1 MYTAP
6 IDKTAFQTVIF
17 GTMCWFIYTFLYK
30 PVVYGPEPLT
40 FTTDEFIRII
50 QTGVNDFYN
59 ERSIENQLLNTFTDD
74 LCKSIACLEG
84 NPSLVEPSLVK
95 SIDDIDAATTLI
107 SLNYTRF

>member
-30 PVVYGPEPLT
+30 PVVYGTEPLT